1 MAEEIITILKVGT
14 DEAVK
19 NVNDLKNNVKNLKQA
34 LGDLEIGTEEYQIG
48 RASCRERV

>member
-19 NVNDLKNNVKNLKQA
+19 SVNDLKDNVKVLKQA
-34 LGDLEIGTEEYQIG
+34 LGDLDIGTEIG
-48 RASCRERV
+48 RAHV